1 MNGRNPVYDH
11 AKLVLIFLVVLGHL
25 IEPYIVKSRM
35 LEGVFNFIYLFHMPA
50 FIFIS
55 GYFSKAELTVRTGL
69 KLLGDYLVLFVF
81 IQLVF
86 VAVMKGIGMDQYQFL
101 TFQPAYIYWYLFAMF
116 AWSLMLPAVLQLAR
130 FTKFGVGHIVV
141 ISVLIALIAGY
152 VEQIGWMFSLSRI
165 LVFFPFFVLG
175 YYFKSQ
181 NWTIYQ
187 AFPNRKMAV
196 SVMMIVALMIWIW
209 PNLFQFG
216 LLSGAN
222 SYFKMGL
229 DETGLILR
237 LVLYMIQC
245 LMIMAFFTLLPRKP
259 FVFSHLGTKT
269 LTIYILHGF
278 LVKGLV
284 AASYFDELTI
294 GRVLFLPVLAVVLV
308 MVLGRLPIRF
318 QLSPYILKQTNR
330 EKKNKEKVS

>member
-116 AWSLMLPAVLQLAR
+116 AWSLILPAGLQLAR